1 MVLRWSKRSIVL
13 NKVDITTGFTFPTDE
28 IVKKHYD
35 NAKRLINMKPRRLRH
50 RSLRAAS
57 ATATFLSIV
66 SILAGFTK
74 IPHLDFLSENGEV
87 GMRAVQS
94 FRLEEP
100 VWESVKPIVD
110 TKPETKLRL
119 SGILENE
126 ILSVGA
132 TVTPKGTRL
141 VMKYDPGRNQSRHDE
156 KINRS
161 DFESQIHLVLCDAR
175 MWIVH

>member
-74 IPHLDFLSENGEV
+74 IPHLDFRSENGEV

-126 ILSVGA
+126 I
-132 TVTPKGTRL
+132 R
-141 VMKYDPGRNQSRHDE
+141 RNQSRHDE

>member
-1 MVLRWSKRSIVL
+1 VL

-126 ILSVGA
+126 I
-132 TVTPKGTRL
+132 R
-141 VMKYDPGRNQSRHDE
+141 RNQSRHDE